1 MLTSK
6 YLTPVRLGE
15 RGRRLPASS
24 TSAACKDGGVIFN
37 KGLKWSFSNGE
48 AMSAYDDFRLASGLL
63 RKLIQGSLLKE
74 EGK

>member
-1 MLTSK
+1 MK
-6 YLTPVRLGE
+6 GEEDYLPLVLGQ
-15 RGRRLPASS
+15 LA
-24 TSAACKDGGVIFN
+24 KMGGVIFN